1 MAEAADKTESERFA
15 HTTDDDINVKKYL
28 QTTIEEWDRCCGKFP
43 PKDDLFM
50 RGYLERQFCQWN
62 LFRGYDFDSIKMRP
76 FPEFDSDGKIDLDI
90 ANKKISFR
98 YVIGFSRPCDTYDM
112 QFLLHC
118 INFAVQK
125 GSIEFPAAKHTRVHI
140 NGATHGDETGG
151 YVHVR
156 ATGKTVNFYKEGA
169 WAFARADQRLL
180 DNIDIKGSFHQC
192 TAYEPALYPLARF
205 IINSWSYSADGF
217 YGGLHIPWGCV
228 AMLFGDAPVH
238 AHMDKKFKELRPK
251 IDLRSKNRDGEPG
264 EDTIGKQP
272 FSEMFARFERK
283 QSTITSDDLEKHLEK
298 FQLNDAQT
306 HASNVEIYHPSIC
319 RDAVKKVKHDT
330 QKEDR

>member
-1 MAEAADKTESERFA
+1 MAEAADKTESERF
-15 HTTDDDINVKKYL
+15 DKEYL

-50 RGYLERQFCQWN
+50 RGYLERKFCRWN

-90 ANKKISFR
+90 ANDKISFR

-125 GSIEFPAAKHTRVHI
+125 GSIEFPAARHTRVHI
-140 NGATHGDETGG
+140 NGATHGDESGG

-156 ATGKTVNFYKEGA
+156 APGKTLNFYKEGA
-169 WAFARADQRLL
+169 GAFARADRRLL
-180 DNIDIKGSFHQC
+180 DNIDIKGSFNIC
-192 TAYEPALYPLARF
+192 TAYEPAIYPLARF
-205 IINSWSYSADGF
+205 IINAWSYSADGF
-217 YGGLHIPWGCV
+217 YGGLHIPWGSV
-228 AMLFGDAPVH
+228 LMLFGDVPEYVN
-238 AHMDKKFKELRPK
+238 MDEKFKELRPK
-251 IDLRSKNRDGEPG
+251 IDPRSRKPDRKQEEG
-264 EDTIGKQP
+264 TQGKEL
-272 FSEMFARFERK
+272 FSKIFARFEKK
-283 QSTITSDDLEKHLEK
+283 QSKITSDDLEKHLEK

-306 HASNVEIYHPSIC
+306 HASNVEIYQPSFC